1 MVYKNKKIKEN
12 ENLLDFNKVAC
23 TSFEIGT
30 NFASYGN
37 CQEPISCNCLIS
49 FDISKLPLYVLEV
62 FFLHPEGVN
71 NQLRKRTVALNNLRF
86 V

>member
-1 MVYKNKKIKEN
+1 MRICLTLIKSH
-12 ENLLDFNKVAC
+12 AHH
-23 TSFEIGT
+23 EIGT

-37 CQEPISCNCLIS
+37 CQERISCNCLIS
-49 FDISKLPLYVLEV
+49 FDISKLPLYVLEIS
-62 FFLHPEGVN
+62 FLHPEGVN

>member
-1 MVYKNKKIKEN
+1 MRICLTFIKSHAHHEK
-12 ENLLDFNKVAC
+12 L
-23 TSFEIGT
+23 T

-71 NQLRKRTVALNNLRF
+71 NQLRRRTVALNI
-86 V
+86 